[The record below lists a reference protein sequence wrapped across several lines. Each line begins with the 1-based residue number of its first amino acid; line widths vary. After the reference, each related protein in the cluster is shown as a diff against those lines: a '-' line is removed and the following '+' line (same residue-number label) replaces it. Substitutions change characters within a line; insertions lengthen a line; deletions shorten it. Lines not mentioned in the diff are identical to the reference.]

1 MSTRNQAQKRAM
13 LLAGE
18 DMDDDFH
25 PPPSRYHDYET
36 PWDVGSPHGS
46 MSMHSFIPPGSPG
59 LGPQPSPFPSLNSSS
74 SGLGILGA
82 GIVSGPSTPT
92 LHQSHR
98 SETGSMFREE
108 VWPPPNER
116 SRLIDPLARS
126 HEIDLSS
133 IVDDVMGVPA
143 PSEGAEQQHR
153 SNPSLTPSIK
163 DEEASREALLK
174 AADLGALQS

>member
-25 PPPSRYHDYET
+25 PPPSRYRDYET

-46 MSMHSFIPPGSPG
+46 ISMRSFIPPGSPG
-59 LGPQPSPFPSLNSSS
+59 LGPQPSPFPSLSSS
-74 SGLGILGA
+74 NSGM
-82 GIVSGPSTPT
+82 VSGPSTTT
-92 LHQSHR
+92 LHR

-133 IVDDVMGVPA
+133 IVDDVMGA
-143 PSEGAEQQHR
+143 PTAPEPPEGAEQQHR
-153 SNPSLTPSIK
+153 SNPSLTPSIT
-163 DEEASREALLK
+163 DEQASREALLK